1 MEEISIIKS
10 NLHIS
15 SSKSL
20 KNCHKISVAPMMGI
34 TNRHF
39 RYFMRLLT
47 KETLL
52 YTEMIHHDA
61 ILNCKDGY
69 KKLLD
74 YDNLEH
80 PLVLQLGGNNPELLG
95 KCAKIA
101 KTMGYDEINLNCGCP
116 STKVIA
122 HNFGACLMKTPEL
135 VGECVK
141 EIKKNSNI
149 PVSVKC
155 RLGLNNDND
164 TFLNDFILK
173 VNRIGEVDHFVIH
186 ARLAIMNLDTDKN
199 RKIPP
204 LRYDRVFQLKKDFP
218 NINYTINGGIKTYDD
233 ISNLLSNN
241 SISGCMIGRAAYDNP
256 WIFSQID
263 ELYYGK
269 KNPGYNRKELLY
281 KYGEYGD
288 YYLNSCL
295 NNIYDKEKIYPEI
308 ITPLTFLFNGE
319 KLNSF
324 YKSCLMDKNNWKDV
338 ESFYDF
344 IVDVVEK
351 YEIKNK
357 EALERYP

>member
-1 MEEISIIKS
+1 
-10 NLHIS
+10 
-15 SSKSL
+15 
-20 KNCHKISVAPMMGI
+20 
-34 TNRHF
+34 
-39 RYFMRLLT
+39 
-47 KETLL
+47 
-52 YTEMIHHDA
+52 
-61 ILNCKDGY
+61 
-69 KKLLD
+69 
-74 YDNLEH
+74 
-80 PLVLQLGGNNPELLG
+80 
-95 KCAKIA
+95 
-101 KTMGYDEINLNCGCP
+101 
-116 STKVIA
+116 
-122 HNFGACLMKTPEL
+122 
-135 VGECVK
+135 
-141 EIKKNSNI
+141 
-149 PVSVKC
+149 
-155 RLGLNNDND
+155 
-164 TFLNDFILK
+164 
-173 VNRIGEVDHFVIH
+173 
-186 ARLAIMNLDTDKN
+186 
-199 RKIPP
+199 
-204 LRYDRVFQLKKDFP
+204 
-218 NINYTINGGIKTYDD
+218 
-233 ISNLLSNN
+233 
-241 SISGCMIGRAAYDNP
+241 MIGRAAYDNP